1 MGLKLSI
8 LALCVVVGI
17 LHENWKDRKMLS
29 NLSLYSLIIG
39 LSIVFTFREFMFD
52 NPGTDYEEYKHW
64 FEIMNISRI
73 KNQGFNNIGYNILI
87 CLIKFLGIDV
97 YGFLFIIGMIINTSI
112 FSFIKSHSTSFSLS
126 VVLYIC
132 LIYGSSFN
140 IMRQWVAVAI
150 FAYSIKYLMKKK
162 YLPYLFCIA
171 TASTF
176 HLSAIPLAVVP
187 LFFGKKRNY
196 NREILVI
203 VIVSIIITMKPDI
216 VNGIIFSNRI
226 GIFDK
231 YAIYF
236 DRETGY
242 SNYVYPTMLGLSCLL
257 CYFFRSKL
265 TGYSNMREI
274 LVLSVLAFAVSLV
287 SMRSFVFAR
296 FLLYF
301 LPMLL
306 LCIPLV
312 LKVFDG
318 RDRALAR
325 FVIFTLA
332 LIVYM

>member
-17 LHENWKDRKMLS
+17 LHENWKDRKRLS

-126 VVLYIC
+126 VALYIC

-226 GIFDK
+226 GIFNK

-242 SNYVYPTMLGLSCLL
+242 SNYVYPTMLGLRCLL

-274 LVLSVLAFAVSLV
+274 CFYYVSLW
-287 SMRSFVFAR
+287 
-296 FLLYF
+296 Y
-301 LPMLL
+301 
-306 LCIPLV
+306 
-312 LKVFDG
+312 
-318 RDRALAR
+318 
-325 FVIFTLA
+325 
-332 LIVYM
+332 